1 MNVRILAP
9 ALLLTVIAC
18 SNPPANQESAP
29 AAAEATQDTAAA
41 EPIDEAKEFKF
52 SMVLADIP
60 SPLEIINLLG
70 KSHARFDKGLTN
82 GTGNESRYTTS
93 FKRGLNFG
101 VYAIDLGYLAANDQ
115 FGNIQTYY
123 NTTKNLAGS
132 LDATEGFNKVAA
144 SRIKNYAE
152 NKDSVMRVVDEFY
165 TQVDQYLRNNQRL
178 QTATQ
183 MLVGGWV
190 ESQYLTLNSVK
201 GMENN
206 EDLNKIKEQIFMQKL
221 HLGKIMTV
229 LKDYEKDKE
238 FMPIITEMGAL
249 NSIYQAIPASASIDA
264 ATLQSLTDKVTAVRA
279 KITN

>member
-1 MNVRILAP
+1 MNARILAP

-18 SNPPANQESAP
+18 SNPPANQEP
-29 AAAEATQDTAAA
+29 AAATTETAKDTAAVEA
-41 EPIDEAKEFKF
+41 IDETKEFKF

-60 SPLEIINLLG
+60 SPLEIINVLG

-82 GTGNESRYTTS
+82 GTANESRYTTS

-152 NKDSVMRVVDEFY
+152 NKDSVMKVVDEFY

-178 QTATQ
+178 QTATH

-201 GMENN
+201 GMENG
-206 EDLNKIKEQIFMQKL
+206 EDLKKIKEQIFMQKL
-221 HLGKIMTV
+221 HLGKIVSV

-238 FMPIITEMGAL
+238 FMPIITEMNAL
-249 NSIYQAIPASASIDA
+249 NSLYQAIPSSASIDD
-264 ATLQSLTDKVTAVRA
+264 ATLASLTEKVTAVRG

>member
-1 MNVRILAP
+1 MNARIIAP
-9 ALLLTVIAC
+9 ALLLTIISC
-18 SNPPANQESAP
+18 SNPPANQEPTAAP
-29 AAAEATQDTAAA
+29 AESVKDTAAA
-41 EPIDEAKEFKF
+41 EAIDEAKEFKF

-60 SPLEIINLLG
+60 SPLEIINVLG
-70 KSHARFDKGLTN
+70 KSHAHFDKALTN

-115 FGNIQTYY
+115 FGNIQSYY
-123 NTTKNLAGS
+123 NTTKNLAGT

-144 SRIKNYAE
+144 SRIKSYAE
-152 NKDSVMRVVDEFY
+152 NKDSVMKVVDEFY

-190 ESQYLTLNSVK
+190 ESQYLTLNSLK
-201 GMENN
+201 GMDKG

-221 HLGKIMTV
+221 HLGKIVSV

-238 FMPIITEMGAL
+238 FMPIITEMNAL
-249 NSIYQAIPASASIDA
+249 NSLYQAIPSSAAIDE
-264 ATLQSLTDKVTAVRA
+264 ATLASLTEKVAAVRG